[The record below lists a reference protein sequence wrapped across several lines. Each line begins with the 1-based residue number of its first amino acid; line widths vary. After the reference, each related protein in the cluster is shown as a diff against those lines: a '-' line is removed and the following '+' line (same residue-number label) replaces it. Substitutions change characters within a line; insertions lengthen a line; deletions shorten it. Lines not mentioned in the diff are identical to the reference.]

1 MPEWNLNALGPRQ
14 RTPIA
19 RALNE
24 LDRLSRTHIEI
35 TGLKSEPGHRFEI
48 YNPLGSTTPNPAFL
62 EAWNSLGERHSWTV
76 TPSTRPTLL
85 ADIAAAT
92 SSVRASLPVLDKR
105 RDAPAFA
112 PPLDPHHAARTG
124 VYSKIREDAPP
135 RAARAIFAELVE
147 DESDSLSDYH
157 GSTIVRRVFLDYGTT
172 SRESFPALR
181 RAAALFPETEHLGPG
196 KGLFHVGPHVFAL
209 RESAAA
215 RAQKENLPLRETPL
229 EHREN
234 YSMGAGNYLKAG
246 HRHSSGWQVCSY
258 PLSHLPSYG
267 PVPETLT
274 APSAPPPYRATTAHH
289 SAKDIDIY
297 LATPIPRLPR
307 VFFDSLRDA
316 AKGFNGWYARPF
328 KGNPHGFAFS
338 TTTDRDAFA
347 AAHLGPRED

>member
-1 MPEWNLNALGPRQ
+1 MTEWNLNALGPRQ

-19 RALNE
+19 RALAD
-24 LDRLSRTHIEI
+24 LDRLSRTHVEI
-35 TGLKSEPGHRFEI
+35 TGLKSEPGHRMEI
-48 YNPLGSTTPNPAFL
+48 YSPLGPLSPNPTFL
-62 EAWNSLGERHSWTV
+62 ETWNSLGERHSWTV
-76 TPSTRPTLL
+76 TPSTRATFL
-85 ADIAAAT
+85 ADVAAAI
-92 SSVRASLPVLDKR
+92 SSCRSSLPVIDKR
-105 RDAPAFA
+105 RDSPPAA
-112 PPLDPHHAARTG
+112 PLDPLHTARTG
-124 VYSKIREDAPP
+124 FYAKIREDAPP
-135 RAARAIFAELVE
+135 HAARAIFAELVE
-147 DESDSLSDYH
+147 DKSDSLSDYH

-172 SRESFPALR
+172 GRESFPGLR

-215 RAQKENLPLRETPL
+215 RAAKENLPIRETPL

-234 YSMGAGNYLKAG
+234 YIMGAGNYLKAG

-289 SAKDIDIY
+289 RVKDIDIY

-307 VFFDSLRDA
+307 GLFDSLRDA
-316 AKGFNGWYARPF
+316 AKGFNGWYSRPY
-328 KGNPHGFAFS
+328 KGTPHGFAFS
-338 TTTDRDAFA
+338 TPSDRDAFA
-347 AAHLGPRED
+347 TAHLGPRED